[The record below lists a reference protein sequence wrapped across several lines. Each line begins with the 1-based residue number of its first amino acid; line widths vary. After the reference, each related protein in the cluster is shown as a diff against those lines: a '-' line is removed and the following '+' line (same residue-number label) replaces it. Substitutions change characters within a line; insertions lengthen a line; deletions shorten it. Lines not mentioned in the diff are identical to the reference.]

1 VNYFHRVT
9 GSRSRILLW
18 LAVPNLLFLIAFFGY
33 RAEVENNAASRQ
45 DTCFGTIT
53 QCEHVGK
60 GNENYCHYPFT
71 VGDEQYTSVN
81 VAEPEVGIGQNVA
94 VYYDSQA
101 PRNNALKALSEE
113 RRKNERIV
121 YILLLALGA
130 VVVIPCDRASN
141 RATSGIGTG
150 TIR

>member
-1 VNYFHRVT
+1 VLRDYHSVRT
-9 GSRSRILLW
+9 CRKGQRELLP
-18 LAVPNLLFLIAFFGY
+18 LPIY
-33 RAEVENNAASRQ
+33 S
-45 DTCFGTIT
+45 C
-53 QCEHVGK
+53 
-60 GNENYCHYPFT
+60 
-71 VGDEQYTSVN
+71 DEQYTSVN